1 MITTRILRPNSCCIN
16 RVLLYKNYYPKHE
29 INGEKRGQG
38 QYLAILTEQAWLM
51 KDDDDDDV
59 AKGKRFLMEKSR
71 KSQAGNLVDQKTGF
85 FF

>member
-1 MITTRILRPNSCCIN
+1 MG
-16 RVLLYKNYYPKHE
+16 K
-29 INGEKRGQG
+29 KRGQG

-51 KDDDDDDV
+51 KDDDDDV

-71 KSQAGNLVDQKTGF
+71 KSQADNLVDQNSGF